1 MRNGYALC
9 THAGLDAIAEHLRAL
24 RPEQVDILRSK
35 LRIGVHSNVE
45 VTDIESQHRPLVS
58 QAFCSALP
66 VAYTRVASDHWTPF
80 ASLVLEAAYEA
91 TMLAAVLNK
100 LRGASNVVLLTFLG
114 GGAFGN
120 HDDWIYTAI
129 RRALEMVSGFE
140 LDVRLV
146 SYREPSPAI
155 QQIVKQFS

>member
-9 THAGLDAIAEHLRAL
+9 TGEGLDAIAGHLGTL
-24 RPEQVDILRSK
+24 QPDQVDLLRGK
-35 LRIGVHSNVE
+35 LRIGVHSGVE
-45 VTDIESQHRPLVS
+45 VTDAEPEQRPLVS

-66 VAYTRVASDHWTPF
+66 VAYTQVPPAHWRPF

-91 TMLAAVLNK
+91 TMLAAVVNK
-100 LRGASNVVLLTFLG
+100 HRGASNVVLLTLLG

-120 HDDWIYTAI
+120 EDNWIFSAI
-129 RRALEMVSGFE
+129 RRVLRMMLDSN

-146 SYREPSPAI
+146 SYGAPSRAI
-155 QQIVKQFS
+155 RQIVTEFG